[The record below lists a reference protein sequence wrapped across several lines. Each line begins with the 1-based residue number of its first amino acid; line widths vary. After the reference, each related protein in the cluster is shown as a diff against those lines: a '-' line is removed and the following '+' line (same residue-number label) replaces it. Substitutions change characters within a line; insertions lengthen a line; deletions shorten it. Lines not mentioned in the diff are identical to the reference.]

1 MIYAL
6 TWLLAVLVLKFS
18 FFLRVRGARNCRDIH
33 GGFLIVCNHRS
44 NWDPIVLGMSVR
56 GRPVWYLAKEELF
69 RRPLARFF
77 LTRLHAIPI
86 ARGAGDI
93 GAVKTALKALREGKI
108 LGMFPE
114 GTRTR
119 DNGGLQP
126 FESGA
131 ALLALRSKVPV
142 VPAYIKGRYKF
153 WHRVTITYGAP
164 IDLSA
169 LYPGRVNSQ
178 QVEQATGTL
187 YEAMKKLAHES
198 ETAR

>member
-1 MIYAL
+1 MIYAI

-18 FFLRVRGARNCRDIH
+18 FFLKIRGAQNCRGIQ

-77 LTRLHAIPI
+77 LTRLHAIPL

-93 GAVKTALKALREGKI
+93 GAVKTALRALREGKI

-114 GTRTR
+114 GTRTKS
-119 DNGGLQP
+119 GALQP
-126 FESGA
+126 FEAGA

-142 VPAYIKGRYKF
+142 VPAYIEGEYKF
-153 WHRVTITYGAP
+153 WHRVSITYGP
-164 IDLSA
+164 PVDLA
-169 LYPGRVNSQ
+169 QMFPGRVNSL
-178 QVEQATGTL
+178 QVEQATDEL
-187 YEAMKKLAHES
+187 YRAMRKLAGK
-198 ETAR
+198 

>member
-6 TWLLAVLVLKFS
+6 TWVLAVLVLKFS
-18 FFLRVRGARNCRDIH
+18 FFLKVRGAGNCRGIR
-33 GGFLIVCNHRS
+33 GGYLIVCNHRS

-69 RRPLARFF
+69 RRPVARFF

-114 GTRTR
+114 GTRTKS
-119 DNGGLQP
+119 GQLQQ
-126 FESGA
+126 FEAGA

-142 VPAYIKGRYKF
+142 VPAYIKGEYKL
-153 WHRVTITYGAP
+153 WHRVSITYGPP
-164 IDLSA
+164 IDLSQMF
-169 LYPGRVNSQ
+169 PGRVNST
-178 QVEQATGTL
+178 QVEKATEEL
-187 YEAMKKLAHES
+187 YRAMCALADES
-198 ETAR
+198 

>member
-18 FFLRVRGARNCRDIH
+18 FFLKIRGARNCRSIH

-44 NWDPIVLGMSVR
+44 NWDPIVLGMSIW

-69 RRPLARFF
+69 RHPLARYF
-77 LTRLHAIPI
+77 LVRLHAIPI

-93 GAVKTALKALREGKI
+93 GAVKTAIKALRSGKI

-114 GTRTR
+114 GTRSR
-119 DNGGLQP
+119 GDGELKP
-126 FESGA
+126 FEPGA

-142 VPAYIKGRYKF
+142 VPAYIRGKYKL
-153 WHRVTITYGAP
+153 WHQVTITYGEP
-164 IDLSA
+164 IDLSEMF
-169 LYPGRVNSQ
+169 PGRVNSQ
-178 QVEQATGTL
+178 QVEKATEVLQA
-187 YEAMKKLAHES
+187 AMRKLAAE
-198 ETAR
+198 ET

>member
-1 MIYAL
+1 MIYAF

-18 FFLRVRGARNCRDIH
+18 FFLKIRGADNCRRLK

-69 RRPLARFF
+69 RHPLARFF

-86 ARGAGDI
+86 SRGSGDI
-93 GAVKTALKALREGKI
+93 GAVKTAIKALREGKI

-119 DNGGLQP
+119 DEGLQP
-126 FESGA
+126 FEAGA
-131 ALLALRSKVPV
+131 ALLALRSGVPV
-142 VPAYIKGRYKF
+142 VPAYIRGKYKL
-153 WHRVTITYGAP
+153 WHRVSITYGSP
-164 IDLSA
+164 VNLTEMF
-169 LYPGRVNSQ
+169 PGRVNSV
-178 QVEQATGTL
+178 QVEKATEVL
-187 YEAMKKLAHES
+187 YTAMQDLAG
-198 ETAR
+198 RP